1 MDVQFLRDELQLED
15 EFAQLSGRELSC
27 YLYLYV
33 RGGTP
38 FGILLPFGILHYCI
52 TSLKYSTSYF
62 VGGQVG
68 EIISRKY
75 VENCSEF
82 I

>member
-38 FGILLPFGILHYCI
+38 FGILHYCI